1 MWFSEHFNHY
11 IEGNHVVL
19 QTDHKP
25 FVSIWMKPIHT
36 ASTRIHRLLLRISR
50 HNVKLEY
57 IKDKTSVI
65 ADALSRMTMNNN
77 NSSTPYNDN
86 ISIDE
91 VCSNVQIST
100 TGLEKIRQETS
111 KDVTLQHLKHIINY
125 GWPETRRECSKDLH
139 MFWNYRD
146 ELSVENQMMFK
157 VDRIVVSH
165 ITAHKLETSS

>member
-1 MWFSEHFNHY
+1 MWSSEHFNHY

-19 QTDHKP
+19 QTDHKQ
-25 FVSIWMKPIHT
+25 FVSILMKPIHT
-36 ASTRIHRLLLRISR
+36 ASPKIHRLLLRISS

-111 KDVTLQHLKHIINY
+111 KMSHCNILNISLITVGRKPEENVPRTYICFGTTEMNY
-125 GWPETRRECSKDLH
+125 
-139 MFWNYRD
+139 
-146 ELSVENQMMFK
+146 Q
-157 VDRIVVSH
+157 
-165 ITAHKLETSS
+165 